1 MDNIEEFL
9 KQLTATRARSRM
21 TEAESRQMLP
31 ERETRPIAPQESRD
45 WNNRLQAR
53 NTERAQDWSG
63 SSWSGQAMG
72 GRNWS
77 GGRER

>member
-1 MDNIEEFL
+1 MDNIDDFL
-9 KQLTATRARSRM
+9 KQLAAMRARNRM
-21 TEAESRQMLP
+21 TETESRQMHT
-31 ERETRPIAPQESRD
+31 ERETRLTAREEPRD
-45 WNNRLQAR
+45 WHNRLQSR

-63 SSWSGQAMG
+63 SSWGGQAFG